1 MKSLRRDL
9 MSNGKYKILGLFTG
23 KPQTLQNGQI
33 SAMKKAPVDSIT
45 VTKETV
51 INDQIVDLKYHGGD
65 MRVIH
70 HYSKVN
76 YDHLK
81 NKFPEISDRFIPG
94 SFGENIYTEELTEKD
109 LFIGDIYQLGSA
121 KVQITVA
128 RRPCATINN
137 VYEDN
142 RILKEVLQ
150 TGHVG
155 WFYRVIEEGE
165 VKVGDYL
172 EFLERPYPDLKVST
186 LYNEGYGPGEKFKNL
201 EFLKA
206 CMDTNLM
213 DKGWEP
219 NVKKALGL

>member
-1 MKSLRRDL
+1 
-9 MSNGKYKILGLFTG
+9 MSNGKYKVLGLFTG
-23 KPQTLQNGQI
+23 TPQTLKNGQL
-33 SAMKKAPVDSIT
+33 SAMKKTAVDKIT
-45 VTKETV
+45 ITKETIV
-51 INDQIVDLKYHGGD
+51 GDEIVDMKHHGGD

-81 NKFPEISDRFIPG
+81 KQFPEISQRFIPG
-94 SFGENIYTEELTEKD
+94 SFGENIYTEELTEKE

-155 WFYRVIEEGE
+155 WFYRVLKEGE
-165 VKVGDYL
+165 VSVGDHL
-172 EFLERPYPDLKVST
+172 EFLERPYPNLKVSA
-186 LYNEGYGPGEKFKNL
+186 LYNEGYGAGEKFKNFD
-201 EFLKA
+201 FLKE
-206 CMDTNLM
+206 CLNTDLM
-213 DKGWEP
+213 DKGWKPKIEA
-219 NVKKALGL
+219 ALNK